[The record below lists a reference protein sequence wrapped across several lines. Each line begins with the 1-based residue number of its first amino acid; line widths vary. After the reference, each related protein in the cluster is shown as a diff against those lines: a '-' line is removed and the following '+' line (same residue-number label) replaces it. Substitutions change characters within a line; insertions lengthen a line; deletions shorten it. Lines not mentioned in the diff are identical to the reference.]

1 MAAGAASEAVAE
13 QLTFRLPARP
23 ALGRSDFFV
32 APSNA
37 DAVAMVSDA
46 GRWPEGKLAL
56 IGPEGAGKTHLV
68 HVWAAET
75 GAEILDAAD
84 LAAADLPAL
93 AAKARVAVEDM
104 EARAGD
110 PAAERA
116 LLHLHN
122 LLRGAGQL
130 LLTGRAAPARWPV
143 ALPDLRS
150 RVGATAVAEL
160 APPDDALLAAVLV
173 KLFSDRQIAVAP
185 ALVAFLVPRI
195 DRSFAAARDIVD
207 RLDRAAL
214 AEGRPVGRT
223 LAARLLD
230 KGGPGGA

>member
-1 MAAGAASEAVAE
+1 MAE
-13 QLTFRLPARP
+13 QLTFRLPSRP

-32 APSNA
+32 SPSNA
-37 DAVAMVSDA
+37 DAVAMVSEA
-46 GRWPEGKLAL
+46 ARWPEGKLAL
-56 IGPEGAGKTHLV
+56 TGPEGAGKTHLA

-75 GAEILDAAD
+75 GAVILDATD

-93 AAKARVAVEDM
+93 AASARVAVEGM
-104 EARAGD
+104 EARTGD

-130 LLTGRAAPARWPV
+130 LLTGRTAPARWPI

-150 RVGATAVAEL
+150 RMGATAVAEL
-160 APPDDALLAAVLV
+160 APPDDALLSAVLV

-185 ALVAFLVPRI
+185 ALVAYLVPRI

-214 AEGRPVGRT
+214 AEARPVGRA

-230 KGGPGGA
+230 KGGPDGA